1 MNFNVAFGGMTG
13 GAPSS
18 PYAVSGGHKIIAF
31 DPRLISCKDSC
42 QQIITLESGK
52 VIGSLSQLSYQRLH
66 HLPKENL
73 HNEL

>member
-1 MNFNVAFGGMTG
+1 MTG

-18 PYAVSGGHKIIAF
+18 PYAVSGGHKTIAF

-52 VIGSLSQLSYQRLH
+52 VIGSPLSIELSKTSSFA
-66 HLPKENL
+66 KENL